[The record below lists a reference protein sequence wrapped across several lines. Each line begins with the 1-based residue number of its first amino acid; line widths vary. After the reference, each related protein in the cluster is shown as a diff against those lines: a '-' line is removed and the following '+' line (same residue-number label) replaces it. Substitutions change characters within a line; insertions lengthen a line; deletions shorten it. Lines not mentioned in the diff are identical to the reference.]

1 MKKVLLLFVA
11 MAFAMSINAQSVSEQ
26 MDNLDKLCV
35 KLEKALSKA
44 PKPCGVS
51 DVDAYV
57 EACKLSAT
65 GAVGTAAKLKDLY
78 KREIGTTTDGVTEVT
93 ETKPTLEDWME
104 LGVAIT
110 AQSAGVTKA
119 GEAAANA
126 AKAVKDA
133 PKMKAVGMTKSVKWS
148 GDILPVAGEA
158 LAEQVKAVNSI
169 IETLKSGKNL

>member
-1 MKKVLLLFVA
+1 M
-11 MAFAMSINAQSVSEQ
+11 
-26 MDNLDKLCV
+26 
-35 KLEKALSKA
+35 
-44 PKPCGVS
+44 
-51 DVDAYV
+51 
-57 EACKLSAT
+57 
-65 GAVGTAAKLKDLY
+65 
-78 KREIGTTTDGVTEVT
+78 T
-93 ETKPTLEDWME
+93 ETKPTLQDWVE

-110 AQSAGVTKA
+110 EQTAGVAKA

-158 LAEQVKAVNSI
+158 LARAQGKAVNSI